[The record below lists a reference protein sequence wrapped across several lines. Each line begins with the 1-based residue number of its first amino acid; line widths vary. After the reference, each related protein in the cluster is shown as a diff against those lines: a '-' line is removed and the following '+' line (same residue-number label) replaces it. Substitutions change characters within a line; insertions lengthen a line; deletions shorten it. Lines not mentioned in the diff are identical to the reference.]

1 MSVPEQKSQ
10 IKIEQ
15 QPYDDSV
22 TVKHLQQGDR
32 EKERLIMG
40 CKGQM
45 QKQVR
50 GGWVAV
56 NSENM
61 QNIRGNRA
69 TKSESVNKM
78 QMSERFR
85 ATKK

>member
-45 QKQVR
+45 QKQVTKRR
-50 GGWVAV
+50 GGIVRICKTL
-56 NSENM
+56 E
-61 QNIRGNRA
+61 G
-69 TKSESVNKM
+69 T
-78 QMSERFR
+78 ERQR
-85 ATKK
+85 VSP